1 MKIVK
6 FSRCS
11 TKKQSDK
18 HSLESQDMALQDY
31 VDKNDVEVVGDFVEV
46 GSGRRVNRP
55 IVDAAIAT
63 CKRENATLVVAR
75 LDRIS
80 RRASMLNTLI
90 ESNIEFLALDFPNA
104 DKLTLGIMAQMAAY
118 ESRLISDRTRA
129 AIKVRKAQGVK
140 WGNYGRELAQV
151 NKDAAKVF
159 ADTIREEI
167 RKAIDST
174 RVPTFKRISDKL
186 NAAKVKTRQG
196 KKFYP
201 ATVRRVMGRLEM
213 SL

>member
-1 MKIVK
+1 
-6 FSRCS
+6 
-11 TKKQSDK
+11 
-18 HSLESQDMALQDY
+18 MALQDY